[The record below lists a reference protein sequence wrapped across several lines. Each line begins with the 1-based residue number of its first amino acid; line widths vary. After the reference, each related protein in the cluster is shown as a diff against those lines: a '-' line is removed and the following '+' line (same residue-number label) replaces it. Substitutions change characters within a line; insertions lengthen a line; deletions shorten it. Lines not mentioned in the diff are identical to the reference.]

1 MDLERFAARFHQAAD
16 RAREA
21 AKDYLIES
29 LPPKLMFRVR
39 LNQSYDESSPPIYDR
54 FPEDSLPERARQLHF
69 CDERVALEAMWR
81 DGKVPQWADLSV
93 IGEQYGAT
101 LIEVLVCGRFT
112 SDESTLYHAREG
124 IPPFHS
130 VEPTLPP
137 SWERGTRFSVHMREE
152 CWDLQDAIRLTAYS
166 ESVWSL
172 AVHTDEL
179 DPDYLAG
186 LPDLPRMEI
195 LEHDQCALG
204 SRTFQAFS
212 RFPSLRVV
220 RVWLAEGSQFAIG
233 EGAVCPLLTDLEI
246 HGLADLGSSLGHLQA
261 AAPAL
266 RSLTL
271 EGSGQLSAAG
281 AAPEG
286 LERLTVRAEEPPE
299 GMHLPE
305 QLQSVCL
312 TMPFA
317 TEEGVVRLLGGIRS
331 IESLSVR
338 GTPVGDQFVEQVV
351 RRWSLAYLDLVRT
364 KVSDA
369 KVRELSERYPDLKML
384 PNLKPQAPERS
395 ASR

>member
-1 MDLERFAARFHQAAD
+1 
-16 RAREA
+16 
-21 AKDYLIES
+21 
-29 LPPKLMFRVR
+29 MFRVR

-54 FPEDSLPERARQLHF
+54 FPEDSSPERARQLHF
-69 CDERVALEAMWR
+69 CDEGVALAAMWR

-130 VEPTLPP
+130 VGPTLPP
-137 SWERGTRFSVHMREE
+137 SWERGTRFSVHTREE
-152 CWDLQDAIRLTAYS
+152 CWDLQDATRLTAYS

-179 DPDYLAG
+179 DPDYLAE

-195 LEHDQCALG
+195 LEHHQCALG
-204 SRTFQAFS
+204 ARAFQAFS

-220 RVWLAEGSQFAIG
+220 RVWLTERSQFAIG

-246 HGLADLGSSLGHLQA
+246 HGLADRVWSLGQLQA

-281 AAPEG
+281 AAPQG
-286 LERLTVRAEEPPE
+286 LERLTVRAQEPPE

-305 QLQSVCL
+305 QLQSVHI
-312 TMPFA
+312 TMPHA
-317 TEEGVVRLLGGIRS
+317 TEEGVVRLLSGVRS
-331 IESLSVR
+331 LESLSLR

-351 RRWSLAYLDLVRT
+351 QRWSLAYLDLVRT

-369 KVRELSERYPDLKML
+369 KVRDLSERYPDLKMF

-395 ASR
+395 TSG